1 LRGNSKLEA
10 RSEFV
15 VARVIQIGTDKAR
28 LELGRKIK
36 ECLRTKVVY
45 VKSISDKR
53 LAALNAKGFTVILK

>member
-1 LRGNSKLEA
+1 
-10 RSEFV
+10 V